1 VTLRQPV
8 VVVLG
13 HVDSGKTSLLDKIR
27 GTGVQA
33 REAGGITQHIGASFF
48 PIDTIKQI
56 TGILYERLTKT
67 DEQIPG
73 LLFIDTPGHEVFA
86 NLRSRGGSAADIAI
100 VVADVNKGFEPQ
112 TIESIEILKKRKVPF
127 VVALNKVDTMSGW
140 KGKKKGDLNIGKQKQ
155 NKKITTMTAETTTS
169 TNLTFITEEIKKQ
182 DSNIITLLDEKI
194 YTVVGSLSRM
204 GFNSEAFWRIKEF
217 DKELAIVPI
226 SAVSGVGIPE
236 LMTVLVGLTQQYL
249 KKRLE
254 RREDYVRG
262 IVLEIKE
269 EQGLGPSANM
279 ILLDGTI
286 KQGDIIMAAKR
297 DAIILTKVKALL
309 LPKPLDEMRDPRDK
323 FRSVNEV
330 ISAAGLKIIS
340 PDLEGILAGS
350 PLYVLKNKEDETKIR
365 HLIESEVKST
375 FINNTNSLGVILK
388 CDTIG
393 SLEAII
399 DMLKKENIPIQTA
412 DIGNITRRDV
422 LASSAVRDKDRY
434 LGVVLGFNVKVLD
447 DAKKESTE
455 RQVQIFN
462 EPIIYNLVRNYTD
475 WVQYQKE
482 HADSII
488 FNEIPPICKIQ
499 FLKGFIFR
507 RNDPAVFGA
516 EIIEGKL
523 RQKIHI
529 INENGAK
536 IGVIHQIQDK
546 GKNLEEATK
555 GMQVAVSIRG
565 PTIGRQINEGD
576 IFFTDLN
583 SRQAKLLIERFLHKL
598 NEEEKKIFDFILES
612 KRKADPAFGYI

>member
-1 VTLRQPV
+1 MTLRQPV

-48 PIDTIKQI
+48 PIETIKKI
-56 TGILYERLTKT
+56 TGRLYERLTKT

-100 VVADVNKGFEPQ
+100 VVADINKGFEPQ

-127 VVALNKVDTMSGW
+127 VVALNKVDMLSGW
-140 KGKKKGDLNIGKQKQ
+140 KGKKKGDIKTNKQKQ
-155 NKKITTMTAETTTS
+155 IKTDTS
-169 TNLTFITEEIKKQ
+169 ANLPFITEEIKNQ
-182 DSNIITLLDEKI
+182 DSQILTLLDEKI

-236 LMTVLVGLTQQYL
+236 LMTVLVGLAQQYM

-254 RREDYVRG
+254 RHYDYIRG
-262 IVLEIKE
+262 IILEIKE

-279 ILLDGTI
+279 ILIDGTI
-286 KQGDIIMAAKR
+286 KQGDMIMAAKR
-297 DAIILTKVKALL
+297 DEIILTKVKALL

-323 FRSVNEV
+323 FRSVTEV
-330 ISAAGLKIIS
+330 ISAAGLKIVS
-340 PDLEGILAGS
+340 PDLEGVLAGT
-350 PLYVLKNKEDETKIR
+350 PLYVVKNKEEENKIR
-365 HLIESEVKST
+365 QLIESEVKDT

-422 LASSAVRDKDRY
+422 LASSAVKEKDRY
-434 LGVVLGFNVKVLD
+434 LGAILGFNVKVWD
-447 DAKKESTE
+447 DAKKESAE
-455 RQVQIFN
+455 REVQIFN
-462 EPIIYNLVRNYTD
+462 EKVIYNLVRNYTD
-475 WVQYQKE
+475 WVHYQKE

-499 FLKGFIFR
+499 FLKGFVFR

-516 EIIEGKL
+516 EILVGKL

-536 IGVIHQIQDK
+536 VGIIHQIQDK
-546 GKNLEEATK
+546 GKSIEEATK

-576 IFFTDLN
+576 IFYTDLN
-583 SRQAKLLIERFLHKL
+583 SKQAKLLNERFQHRL
-598 NEEEKKIFDFILES
+598 NDEEKRIFDFILES